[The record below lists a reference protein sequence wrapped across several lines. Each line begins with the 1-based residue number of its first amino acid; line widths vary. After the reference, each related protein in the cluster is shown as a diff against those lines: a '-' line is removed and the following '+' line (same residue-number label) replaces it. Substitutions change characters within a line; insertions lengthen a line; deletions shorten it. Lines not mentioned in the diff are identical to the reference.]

1 MIFRDRKDAGRQ
13 LAEKLATLRG
23 EPNLIVLG
31 IPRGGVVVAAE
42 IAQELD
48 APLDVLIAHKIGLP
62 ENPEFAV
69 GAVTSTGEVY
79 LDEETLDELRI
90 DRAEIARAVEQWR
103 EEVAHRVAIF
113 RGGRAALDVKEKIA
127 IVVDDGIATGSTMF
141 AAVQALKKQQP
152 TQLIVAVPVGP
163 GETISRLRAE
173 CDQVVVLET
182 PIPFWAVGRFYVR
195 FEQTEDAQVIKL
207 LNEAQRRLSA
217 RVED

>member
-13 LAEKLATLRG
+13 LAERLSPLKG
-23 EPNLIVLG
+23 DPNVIVLG

-42 IAQELD
+42 IARELD

-79 LDEETLDELRI
+79 IDEETLDELKI
-90 DRAEIARAVEQWR
+90 DRDEIARAVEKWGD
-103 EEVAHRVAIF
+103 EVAHRVAIF
-113 RGGRAALDVKEKIA
+113 RGGRAPLDVKGKIA

-141 AAVQALKKQQP
+141 AAVRAVKKQQP
-152 TQLIVAVPVGP
+152 MQLILAIPVGP
-163 GETISRLRAE
+163 AETIEQLRNE
-173 CDQVVVLET
+173 CDRVVVLET

-195 FEQTEDAQVIKL
+195 FEQTEDSEVIIS
-207 LNEAQRRLSA
+207 LNDAQRRMSSQTA
-217 RVED
+217 H